1 MSLKTLKASISGTR
15 FSTRNVGPNVMNV
28 LAAMSPNIETDAADV
43 DVGVEVFSGK
53 LNTIDEFYVV
63 LSDCIS
69 HEMKSEDCCVEIL
82 KAGLHLYEND
92 RLVMDK
98 NRNNIIRELYSGYS
112 KMVVLDDRSMK
123 ES

>member
-1 MSLKTLKASISGTR
+1 
-15 FSTRNVGPNVMNV
+15 MNRIV
-28 LAAMSPNIETDAADV
+28 LAAMSPNVETDAADV

-69 HEMKSEDCCVEIL
+69 HEMKSEDCCVENL
-82 KAGLHLYEND
+82 KAGL
-92 RLVMDK
+92 VMDK
-98 NRNNIIRELYSGYS
+98 DRNNIIRVLYSGYS
-112 KMVVLDDRSMK
+112 KMVMLDDRSMK